1 MSDKKKLT
9 KEEVIHLAK
18 LSRMHVD
25 EKELEIYAEQLG
37 ETVDFIDN
45 INDIN
50 TDDVKP
56 TYHSVNA
63 KNVSFKDGIK
73 ADRTLSQEDAL
84 KNSQNVKDSKF
95 VVKKI
100 LDK

>member
-1 MSDKKKLT
+1 MI
-9 KEEVIHLAK
+9 VFCA
-18 LSRMHVD
+18 LSQV
-25 EKELEIYAEQLG
+25 KNQI
-37 ETVDFIDN
+37 
-45 INDIN
+45 DIN
-50 TDDVKP
+50 NIKP

-63 KNVSFKDGIK
+63 KNVTFNDGTK

-84 KNSQNVKDSKF
+84 KNAPNVKDSKF